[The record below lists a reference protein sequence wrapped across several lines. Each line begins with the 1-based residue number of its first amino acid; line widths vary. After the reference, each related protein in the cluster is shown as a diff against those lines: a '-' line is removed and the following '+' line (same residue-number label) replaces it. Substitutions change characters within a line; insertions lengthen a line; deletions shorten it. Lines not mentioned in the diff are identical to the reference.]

1 MSAMAGSDVILI
13 SDSEDKPQETKSSA
27 ENAHP
32 KPPTSTGTTKA
43 SKKTAR
49 KTTGTQNESQIAY
62 ARTLK
67 EICSKTPYCLYADM
81 ALELDNT
88 TCAVMIGY
96 FDCCSGVSVVR
107 RLNTLRI
114 NQPSSETKRKPV
126 ITKHTASSA
135 ADLLVDL
142 LKTAELPLYNL
153 KVFYCNIRDPEV
165 NGIIVSKLK
174 ALNPHLVSLGGLAC
188 TVGRA
193 CQTGLLE
200 YYSHVID
207 LINDIHF
214 FELPECLGGTE
225 YSVTLPISIQYTE
238 IIMVIQNMSSNWL
251 KVEEYFKELRLDV
264 GLSRQQRICDQM
276 EEPKVR
282 LDFTFLAQALGTFR
296 SFRDVQDNMARDMVV
311 ELQMT
316 ALLVNVCASSIFT
329 PTATEEFVRK
339 KDLGML
345 QSEKDLLPLASINV
359 GLRARRYLGSLS
371 FVVMVEE
378 ERTEFLQQAQGFY
391 QTVLKILVENLPG
404 QLSPLS
410 MRNIGTLLKS
420 PMSLKSEDVSHV
432 QLAELGSQLGLCKSK
447 TSNSPL
453 ASEYVNYI
461 QRINDVRGFEG
472 STAGAKWLKVLDSL
486 ARFPILFKLVLTLL
500 AFPRSLQ
507 LKHIFQSSGRSVLS
521 PDQRKGVKRRYRHS
535 HRAEREKDSSFSSS
549 SSDEDRPRPHPTR
562 QLERDSEDSDYTD
575 NSSDVVDVTDGCKET
590 IKAHEDS
597 DDTEPEPEKPVSES
611 IYVLEGEQK
620 KTKHKPAKLKPAKAK
635 PEQRQ
640 QGELVLISLEDAL
653 CWPAVTVPTLE
664 NNQEPD
670 MKKVVWYGHSMT
682 SEVCIEYLRPFADFS
697 RFFSQNTFAT
707 VATYKDAVFLALRE
721 ASARCQK
728 QFSASFDNKE
738 EILVEMLDWAFG
750 GFKPTGPTGF
760 APALLA
766 KEKNRPVE
774 PSNSSKGKTITPED
788 LPRLSVSLYKLP
800 LEMLQKNT
808 EKKKT
813 KPVWK
818 GKGPRRKSSLCL
830 RDTFEDTD
838 MSPDYVPCKK
848 NFMKRPYSRVDQ
860 SNKGA
865 PQNVYKQPDQKERE
879 RIIRRIMEFDLDID
893 KFCVCCGTEDVS
905 VFHPLFKGSLCL
917 ECKNNFTETLYRYD
931 EDGYQS
937 YCTICCYGM
946 EVILC
951 GNDSCCRSFCA
962 DCLNILVGEGTF
974 DFLKDLDPWICY
986 LCQPHETHGSLR
998 PDWSIRVQELFANN
1012 SAMEF
1017 EPHRVYPSIP
1027 ASLRRP
1033 IRVLSLFDGIATG
1046 YLVLKDLGFKVEKYV
1061 ASEVCDDSI
1070 AVSTVNHEAKI
1081 IHVGDARFITQE
1093 HLDQWGPFDLL
1104 IGGSPCNDLSIVN
1117 PLRKGLYEGTGRLFF
1132 EYYRILQLLKPK
1144 EEDSRPFFWL
1154 FENVVFMNV
1163 HDRLNIC
1170 RFLECNPVLVDAVR
1184 VSPANR
1190 SRYFWGNIPGMSRPI
1205 TASQSDKL
1213 NLQDCLEIGR
1223 VARVTKVRT
1232 ITTNSNSLKQGK
1244 NVSLLPVLQNGTE
1257 DTLWITEIEKIF
1269 GFPKHYTDVRNM
1281 NRQQR
1286 QKVLGKAWSVPV
1298 IRHLFAPLKDY
1309 FACEELPPLATSSAS
1324 TSSSSSS
1331 PASPAT
1337 PEILQLR

>member
-1 MSAMAGSDVILI
+1 
-13 SDSEDKPQETKSSA
+13 
-27 ENAHP
+27 
-32 KPPTSTGTTKA
+32 
-43 SKKTAR
+43 
-49 KTTGTQNESQIAY
+49 QNESQIAY

-507 LKHIFQSSGRSVLS
+507 LKHIFQVMNVCFQSSGRSVLS

-575 NSSDVVDVTDGCKET
+575 NSSGQ
-590 IKAHEDS
+590 INALGLLLL
-597 DDTEPEPEKPVSES
+597 SEGTVEFS
-611 IYVLEGEQK
+611 FV
-620 KTKHKPAKLKPAKAK
+620 A
-635 PEQRQ
+635 QRQ

-760 APALLA
+760 APALLVDWSLLELVKRFLKSLKFRVIKPGDTPLTHLLNFLPEA
-766 KEKNRPVE
+766 SDLFEFGLLTPLVCTQTRTAPTHSSSCFSKEKNRPVE

-865 PQNVYKQPDQKERE
+865 PQNVYKQPDQKERGE
-879 RIIRRIMEFDLDID
+879 TVQISN
-893 KFCVCCGTEDVS
+893 FCVCCGTEDVS

-1331 PASPAT
+1331 PASPA
-1337 PEILQLR
+1337 